1 MATQWPDSPTQAR
14 PRTPNSLPQKLA
26 GIEAGRG
33 VAALLVLCYH
43 ASSHLVKAYGDFPGS
58 AVFSFMHAGVDF
70 FFVISGFIILR
81 VHGGD
86 IGRPQTLK
94 HYFRKRFVRIYPLLW
109 VVLAVSLALGAV
121 HHDLPAAR
129 DIVSAALLLPIPE
142 DIVGPA
148 WTLHHEIIFYAAFAV
163 LIANANAGRLV
174 FLAWASLIGLGLAG
188 VSTQLQDWIV
198 PSSSFDAEFFLG
210 MMCARWTGGSPARAP
225 LATLA
230 GGCAIFVGCG
240 CLEDLAV
247 VGNAS
252 DWLHLG
258 YGLGSAL
265 IVVGLVD
272 LERQGRLGVPGLL
285 VRLGGAS
292 YSIYLIHLIAIGV
305 IWQALVRTH
314 LAAQLSVW
322 VELALFVGL
331 APVAGYLVSMVIERP
346 IMRLLGS
353 ARRSAA
359 VAG

>member
-1 MATQWPDSPTQAR
+1 M
-14 PRTPNSLPQKLA
+14 PNSNQGKLA

-43 ASSHLVKAYGDFPGS
+43 AASHLVKAHGDFPGS
-58 AVFSFMHAGVDF
+58 AVFTFMHAGVDF

-86 IGRPQTLK
+86 IGRPHALTR
-94 HYFRKRFVRIYPLLW
+94 YFRKRFIRIYPLLW

-148 WTLHHEIIFYAAFAV
+148 WTLHHEIIFYAAFAM

-174 FLAWASLIGLGLAG
+174 FIIWAAIIGLGLVG
-188 VSTQLQDWIV
+188 VPTQAQDWIV
-198 PSSSFDAEFFLG
+198 PSASFDAEFFLG
-210 MMCARWTGGSPARAP
+210 MVSARLTGGAKAQAP
-225 LATLA
+225 LAKLV
-230 GGCAIFVGCG
+230 GGCAIFLGCG
-240 CLEDLAV
+240 CLEDFAV

-252 DWLHLG
+252 EWLHLG

-265 IVVGLVD
+265 IVIGLVE
-272 LERQGRLGVPGLL
+272 LERHGRLRVPGLL

-305 IWQALVRTH
+305 IWQVLVRTH
-314 LAAQLSVW
+314 LAEWLPVW
-322 VELALFVGL
+322 VEFALFVIV
-331 APVAGYLVSMVIERP
+331 APAAGYLVSRLIERP
-346 IMRLLGS
+346 LMQTLANVR
-353 ARRSAA
+353 RRST